1 MSFSTER
8 RYTRAMPG
16 TIARAGLVILALIV
30 AASIATAQTT
40 RQKRQQRAV
49 EPAVPAVSVDARDS
63 VVAAPGAF
71 NGRPYWLALAQCGGI
86 YFKLNTLYT
95 DVAVHAR
102 VVKPNPT
109 TNAEFTRKLNDAIKA
124 ATTLLNGAEHFLMT
138 NRGVERA
145 DAVLTYEG
153 QMRAAGD
160 RLKTIEAAL
169 AAAKACPTLYQACRD
184 AHPKECG
191 ESLIPAR

>member
-1 MSFSTER
+1 MLQ
-8 RYTRAMPG
+8 
-16 TIARAGLVILALIV
+16 TIAKAALVALALV
-30 AASIATAQTT
+30 AAASATEAQTA

-86 YFKLNTLYT
+86 YFKLNILYT

-109 TNAEFTRKLNDAIKA
+109 TNAEFTRKLNDAIKT
-124 ATTLLNGAEHFLMT
+124 ATTFLNGAEHFLMT

-169 AAAKACPTLYQACRD
+169 AAAKACPTLYQTCRD